1 MGRAMGT
8 SLAGSLFG
16 PAVGALASV
25 TGRAA
30 LFCALAVLASLL
42 LFPIASLHDE
52 RGSTEQPVSEVIR
65 LLSRPRLMIAMWL
78 MALPA
83 VVSGAF
89 NVLGPLQLHHLGAG
103 AAVIG
108 VTFLVGA
115 GMESVVSPLAG
126 GFSDRHGRALPLL
139 IGLLGVAAGF
149 ACFTL
154 PSVVVLLVLLMIA
167 TSTMLGVFWA
177 PVMALVSDIAEAY
190 GIDQAHAAALMN
202 LAWALG
208 LRSPARPVAAP
219 PARRGVTAS
228 RLWVPRPCAC

>member
-1 MGRAMGT
+1 M
-8 SLAGSLFG
+8 
-16 PAVGALASV
+16 
-25 TGRAA
+25 
-30 LFCALAVLASLL
+30 LASLL

-208 LRSPARPVAAP
+208 QIAGSAGGGATGKAWGDGVPTLGAAALCLLTLPVVWQRRAGSRTAKPLRQPDPAE
-219 PARRGVTAS
+219 
-228 RLWVPRPCAC
+228 